1 MKNLFRYASL
11 LFAAAML
18 FASCGEKEDN
28 PDPNGPGGSV
38 NTPTGE
44 IRITFDKDVI

>member
-28 PDPNGPGGSV
+28 PDPN
-38 NTPTGE
+38 
-44 IRITFDKDVI
+44 